1 MINKNN
7 VIYDSDSDSAKRPKR
22 KAAKGRNAKK
32 TFETKKQP
40 KAGGKSKGKTLRE
53 SDEFSEDS
61 VVEKKANEKA
71 KKGRIL
77 HDSDFEDEGSQD
89 SSNKKSRDSDEDVK
103 SEVSDEGTTSRRR
116 NNKRSRIR
124 VKNSDTS
131 SEESENSSD
140 SLSSKRRKVSKKSK
154 ADKKK
159 EVRAFG

>member
-32 TFETKKQP
+32 TVETKKQP

-61 VVEKKANEKA
+61 LVEKKANEKA

-89 SSNKKSRDSDEDVK
+89 SSIKKSRDSDEDVK
-103 SEVSDEGTTSRRR
+103 SEASDEGTTSRRR

-124 VKNSDTS
+124 VKNSDTF

-140 SLSSKRRKVSKKSK
+140 SFSSKRKVSKKSK